1 MNLRKR
7 RRLNHTHPN
16 YCTCHTVYMSTR
28 SKQNSDQ
35 DVESSKRT
43 VWSPDDEKALLSAL
57 LERKA
62 EATNGTNFGPA
73 VWNEVASSIG
83 KPAKGA
89 PKTAESCKSKWG
101 RVSDSILIP
110 STIVDDSAIPRSKR
124 PTRLSIHLQINLA
137 FIGHLSMD
145 LESRRIHQVL

>member
-43 VWSPDDEKALLSAL
+43 VWSPDDEKFLVSAL
-57 LERKA
+57 IERKA
-62 EATNGTNFGPA
+62 EGGDYTSFGPEI
-73 VWNEVASSIG
+73 WKEVASLMA

-101 RVSDSILIP
+101 RVSLIIFTQGLLNIEQF
-110 STIVDDSAIPRSKR
+110 SD
-124 PTRLSIHLQINLA
+124 
-137 FIGHLSMD
+137 
-145 LESRRIHQVL
+145 